1 MNYLDILIQIRK
13 VVRSIS
19 IDSKRIE
26 KDFGVT
32 IPQLLTLQ
40 FLSQQEDYKASSSV
54 IKNHLNL
61 NASTVSGIISR
72 LLSKSLIAKIP
83 HPNDKRASH
92 LILTVKGFELLQQ
105 SPKTLQEKMSARID
119 QFTETEKEALSRG
132 MELLVRLMDAE
143 EIDASP
149 IITTSEMDKGL
160 DQ

>member
-1 MNYLDILIQIRK
+1 MNYLDILIQVRK
-13 VVRSIS
+13 VIRSIS

-40 FLSQQEDYKASSSV
+40 FLSHQVDYKASSSV

-72 LLSKSLIAKIP
+72 LLGKSLIAKIP
-83 HPNDKRASH
+83 HPKDKRASY
-92 LILTVKGFELLQQ
+92 LILTVKGLELLQQ

-119 QFTETEKEALSRG
+119 QFTEEEKEALSRG
-132 MELLVRLMDAE
+132 MELLVKLMDAE
-143 EIDASP
+143 KIDASP
-149 IITTSEMDKGL
+149 IITTSEIDKGE
-160 DQ
+160 D